1 MTRTITRVTST
12 RHGYVVNWCGEKDI
26 DLFIAK
32 PADAPRVGDVITFR
46 DAPAAGRLQPRFT
59 IRRNGDVG

>member
-1 MTRTITRVTST
+1 MRRTITKVAET
-12 RHGYVVNWCGEKDI
+12 RRGYVVNWRGEKDI

-32 PADAPRVGDVITFR
+32 PADAPHKGDVIVFR

-59 IRRNGDVG
+59 IRRVR